1 MKNFRWLIVSIVFL
15 AACQQQK
22 QTDKK
27 AQLDKLQKEQADLTS
42 QITKLQKEISA
53 SDTTRKNTAVLVSF
67 DTLRPVLFTHY
78 IEIQG
83 KVESDQN
90 VEVRPQTPGSVTAV
104 NVTEGDDVS
113 PGQVLATLDGSVI
126 QAQMQTVQTQLDL
139 ANTIYQKTK
148 SLYDQNIG
156 TQVQLLQS
164 QNNVQSLQKQM
175 DVLNQQLE
183 MTKIKSPIS
192 GTVDDVQLKVGE
204 LASPA
209 SATPAFRVVNMSNL
223 KATAKVAENY
233 VGKIRIGDPVTIN
246 FPDLNK
252 EWKEHISNV
261 AQYIDPNSR
270 SFTVEAKLL
279 GADPT
284 VMRPNMLT
292 VLKIKDYAN
301 PKAIV
306 VPVNILQ
313 TGDSTKFLFL
323 AVNEDGKWVA
333 RKRNVNVGQDYSGMA
348 EVTSGLQEGD
358 HVITTGYQDI
368 EDGQAIVPENKQQ

>member
-1 MKNFRWLIVSIVFL
+1 MKKFRWLILSIVFL

-22 QTDKK
+22 PTDKK
-27 AQLDKLQKEQADLTS
+27 AQLDKLQKEQADLTDK
-42 QITKLQKEISA
+42 ITKLQKEISA
-53 SDTTRKNTAVLVSF
+53 SDTSRKNLAVLVSF
-67 DTLRPVLFTHY
+67 DTLAPVLFAHY

-104 NVTEGDDVS
+104 NVAEGDEVS
-113 PGQVLATLDGSVI
+113 PGQVLATLDASVI
-126 QAQMQTVQTQLDL
+126 QAQMQTVQTQMDL
-139 ANTIYQKTK
+139 ANTIYKKTK

-175 DVLNQQLE
+175 DVLNQQFE
-183 MTKIKSPIS
+183 MTKIKSPIN
-192 GTVDDVQLKVGE
+192 GTVDDVELKVGE

-233 VGKIRIGDPVTIN
+233 VGKIRIGDQVTVS

-252 EWKEHISNV
+252 EWNQHISNV

-270 SFTVEAKLL
+270 SFTVEAKLF

-323 AVNEDGKWVA
+323 AVDENGKWIA

-348 EVTSGLQEGD
+348 EVTSGLREGD

-368 EDGQAIVPENKQQ
+368 EDGQAIVPGNKK